1 MGSNLDNF
9 IAPDVCDGGV
19 VTIDFGAEGTCS
31 SDNCTSTFTVP
42 ASENQLQLIE
52 VPDDVTV
59 SCDIAIPPADVQ
71 ASSQCSDD
79 VEVTLETDF
88 EDGLCPV
95 LGVTIYTWTAVDE
108 CGNEVSASQRVTR
121 VDDADPVLEGVPDD
135 VTVDCDNI
143 PDVPTVTAFDFCSE
157 IGNPIFEETRTQ
169 GSCGYTITRTW
180 TATDACNQTV
190 TESQVITVEDNE
202 APVLPD
208 APDDLSVSCA
218 SDIPDAPDLTA
229 NDACQGLIQGVLSEQ
244 VIPGTCP
251 NKFTLI
257 RRWSFDDGCGNVADI
272 QQTIEVNDDTPPVW
286 TNLPDDLV
294 VNCDDNISQ
303 LIQQWLDNGGNGT
316 ATDNCGNVSI
326 TNDYANQPLSC
337 NNLTVDVV
345 FSATDECGNETTA
358 SASIIFI
365 DNTPPVLSGL
375 VDKTV
380 GCDEDAQ
387 FDVPDVSDNCDNDVD
402 VDFEDFGTISDCEGG
417 SILRVWTATDE
428 CGNTSTASQTITREA
443 DNTPPVI
450 SGVGSDQ
457 TIECDAILNFS
468 SPSVNDD
475 CDDNPSLNFEDEEG
489 TLGCLGRS
497 ITRTWIATD
506 DCGNT
511 STASQTVIFED
522 TTPPVIQNPPSDLV
536 LECET
541 PVNYEPIW
549 LDNCDSDLIL
559 TAISSIAID
568 GCEIIETFKFTAED
582 QCGNS
587 ASVSFSVRF
596 VDTTPPILSIDC
608 PLEEITIECGIAI
621 DPAIVTATD
630 NCDGDVPVEFNS
642 EVIPGNC
649 PAESTIIWTWTATD
663 DCGNVASCQQII
675 HVEDTTPPVLSIDCP
690 LEDITIQCG
699 IGIDPAIVTATD
711 NCDGNV
717 PVEFSS
723 EVIPGNCPG
732 GSTIIWTWTAT
743 DDCGNVASCQQI
755 IHMEDITPPVLSI
768 DCPLEEIT
776 IECGIVIDPA
786 IVTATDNCDGD
797 VPVEFSSEVVPG
809 NCAAESTIIWTWTA
823 TDDCG
828 NVASC
833 QQIIHIEDSTSP
845 VISGVGADGVY
856 ECGDNPQYS
865 TPTAMDDCS
874 NATITSSDDV
884 TGSNCAGN
892 IVTRTWVATD
902 ECGNTSSASQTLTP
916 VDNEDPVITIQVS
929 DASISCGDAIPTAPN
944 VQTTDNCDDNVEVDL
959 VETPGQDGCA
969 GGVILTRVWTA
980 TDDCGNTATISQTIT
995 READDEDPIITTQ
1008 VSDASISCGDAIPTA
1023 PNVQAIDNCDDN
1035 VDVDLVETPGQDGCA
1050 GGVILTR
1057 VWTATDD
1064 CGNTATI
1071 SQTITREADDE
1082 DPIITTQ
1089 VSDAS
1094 ISCGDAIPTAP
1105 NVQAID
1111 NCDDNVD
1118 VDLVET
1124 PGQDGCA
1131 GGVILTRVWTA
1142 TDDCGNTDQVVQII
1156 RRLEDDIAPTITS
1169 QPSDLSLDCSD
1180 NVVGIIQDWLDDN
1193 GGASATDDCNGAIF
1207 SNDYDGEI
1215 PTCEGDI
1222 VVRFTAIDE
1231 CGNTASTSALII
1243 LVDDE
1248 DPVIQN
1254 APENVTV
1261 ECSAPAGQSLTA
1273 LDECAGELTS
1283 DPVDER
1289 VDGNC
1294 PFRYVVNRTWTFTDG
1309 CGNTVSHTQV
1319 INVID
1324 ETAPEF
1330 VSVPADQDL
1339 NSLYDLQ
1346 DPEDLEATD
1355 NCDGEVTISFN
1366 EERTQDGCGLRI
1378 ERTWTAV
1385 DECDNS
1391 TSVTQ
1396 IINVGLELD
1405 IDVKVLNHISCN
1417 GDSDGSAEVI
1427 GSDATGSAT
1436 YKWDNGETGKIAT
1449 ALSAGTHRVTVTSSE
1464 GCEKILSVNITEPD
1478 ALKVDVRKLADVNCG
1493 TGELGRAIAEP
1504 SGGTSPYSYAWSNGN
1519 DNQEADNLSAGVHTV
1534 TVTDAN
1540 GCTAKG
1546 YVTIS
1551 DEIRCNAALGDFV
1564 WEDLDRDGIQEAGEP
1579 GIPGVLVRLLTQSGE
1594 EIASAITDENG
1605 MYMFSDLA
1613 PGNYIIEFAVPDGFT
1628 PTLNDRGSDDTV
1640 DSDANKSTGRS
1651 PVITLA
1657 EGESNKTIDAGYYQ
1671 NGSIGDFVWND
1682 LDKDGIQDTG
1692 EPGKTN
1698 VRVILMDDV
1707 GNEIASTF
1715 TNANGE
1721 YLFNNIPPDKYFV
1734 KIEANANTVISPK
1747 DAGNDDNVDSDVNPN
1762 TGISDLIML
1771 ASGENI
1777 RNLDIGCYVD
1787 EVIDLELTKTVDND
1801 RPEANEMVMFTIMVT
1816 NKGPSAATGVAVED
1830 VVPNGYSDIISISNS
1845 GGATGNVITWSGI
1858 TLETGESIA
1867 LRFRVVA
1874 LAFDESLD
1882 YKNVA
1887 QVTAADQTDSD
1898 STPNNDDGD
1907 QSEDD
1912 EDSAKVIPGGEDL
1925 IDLELAKSVD
1935 DDHVEVGQ
1943 IITYEV
1949 IVYNTSNT
1957 TATGIMVKDDI
1968 PSILSITEIS
1978 DDGELTGRAII
1989 WDFGT
1994 IEPGE
1999 SKQVWYRA
2007 KVLEPIGT
2015 ATSYKNVAQ
2024 VINADQPDVDSAP
2037 NNDDGDQSED
2047 DEDYV
2052 IITVKPQISEL
2063 IDLALDKLAITLQ
2076 TVPPISLH
2084 TVPVISLQTVP
2095 LSIMNNIVLAL
2106 LKKQYQHG
2114 RKQKKHYGYQTSITT
2129 QTKRI

>member
-1 MGSNLDNF
+1 M
-9 IAPDVCDGGV
+9 
-19 VTIDFGAEGTCS
+19 
-31 SDNCTSTFTVP
+31 
-42 ASENQLQLIE
+42 
-52 VPDDVTV
+52 
-59 SCDIAIPPADVQ
+59 
-71 ASSQCSDD
+71 
-79 VEVTLETDF
+79 
-88 EDGLCPV
+88 
-95 LGVTIYTWTAVDE
+95 
-108 CGNEVSASQRVTR
+108 
-121 VDDADPVLEGVPDD
+121 
-135 VTVDCDNI
+135 
-143 PDVPTVTAFDFCSE
+143 
-157 IGNPIFEETRTQ
+157 
-169 GSCGYTITRTW
+169 
-180 TATDACNQTV
+180 
-190 TESQVITVEDNE
+190 
-202 APVLPD
+202 
-208 APDDLSVSCA
+208 
-218 SDIPDAPDLTA
+218 
-229 NDACQGLIQGVLSEQ
+229 
-244 VIPGTCP
+244 
-251 NKFTLI
+251 
-257 RRWSFDDGCGNVADI
+257 
-272 QQTIEVNDDTPPVW
+272 
-286 TNLPDDLV
+286 
-294 VNCDDNISQ
+294 
-303 LIQQWLDNGGNGT
+303 
-316 ATDNCGNVSI
+316 
-326 TNDYANQPLSC
+326 
-337 NNLTVDVV
+337 
-345 FSATDECGNETTA
+345 
-358 SASIIFI
+358 
-365 DNTPPVLSGL
+365 
-375 VDKTV
+375 
-380 GCDEDAQ
+380 
-387 FDVPDVSDNCDNDVD
+387 
-402 VDFEDFGTISDCEGG
+402 
-417 SILRVWTATDE
+417 
-428 CGNTSTASQTITREA
+428 
-443 DNTPPVI
+443 
-450 SGVGSDQ
+450 
-457 TIECDAILNFS
+457 
-468 SPSVNDD
+468 
-475 CDDNPSLNFEDEEG
+475 
-489 TLGCLGRS
+489 
-497 ITRTWIATD
+497 
-506 DCGNT
+506 
-511 STASQTVIFED
+511 
-522 TTPPVIQNPPSDLV
+522 
-536 LECET
+536 
-541 PVNYEPIW
+541 
-549 LDNCDSDLIL
+549 
-559 TAISSIAID
+559 
-568 GCEIIETFKFTAED
+568 
-582 QCGNS
+582 
-587 ASVSFSVRF
+587 
-596 VDTTPPILSIDC
+596 
-608 PLEEITIECGIAI
+608 
-621 DPAIVTATD
+621 
-630 NCDGDVPVEFNS
+630 
-642 EVIPGNC
+642 
-649 PAESTIIWTWTATD
+649 
-663 DCGNVASCQQII
+663 
-675 HVEDTTPPVLSIDCP
+675 
-690 LEDITIQCG
+690 
-699 IGIDPAIVTATD
+699 
-711 NCDGNV
+711 
-717 PVEFSS
+717 
-723 EVIPGNCPG
+723 
-732 GSTIIWTWTAT
+732 
-743 DDCGNVASCQQI
+743 
-755 IHMEDITPPVLSI
+755 
-768 DCPLEEIT
+768 
-776 IECGIVIDPA
+776 
-786 IVTATDNCDGD
+786 
-797 VPVEFSSEVVPG
+797 
-809 NCAAESTIIWTWTA
+809 
-823 TDDCG
+823 
-828 NVASC
+828 
-833 QQIIHIEDSTSP
+833 
-845 VISGVGADGVY
+845 
-856 ECGDNPQYS
+856 
-865 TPTAMDDCS
+865 
-874 NATITSSDDV
+874 
-884 TGSNCAGN
+884 
-892 IVTRTWVATD
+892 
-902 ECGNTSSASQTLTP
+902 
-916 VDNEDPVITIQVS
+916 
-929 DASISCGDAIPTAPN
+929 
-944 VQTTDNCDDNVEVDL
+944 
-959 VETPGQDGCA
+959 
-969 GGVILTRVWTA
+969 
-980 TDDCGNTATISQTIT
+980 
-995 READDEDPIITTQ
+995 
-1008 VSDASISCGDAIPTA
+1008 
-1023 PNVQAIDNCDDN
+1023 
-1035 VDVDLVETPGQDGCA
+1035 
-1050 GGVILTR
+1050 
-1057 VWTATDD
+1057 
-1064 CGNTATI
+1064 
-1071 SQTITREADDE
+1071 
-1082 DPIITTQ
+1082 
-1089 VSDAS
+1089 
-1094 ISCGDAIPTAP
+1094 
-1105 NVQAID
+1105 
-1111 NCDDNVD
+1111 
-1118 VDLVET
+1118 
-1124 PGQDGCA
+1124 
-1131 GGVILTRVWTA
+1131 
-1142 TDDCGNTDQVVQII
+1142 
-1156 RRLEDDIAPTITS
+1156 
-1169 QPSDLSLDCSD
+1169 
-1180 NVVGIIQDWLDDN
+1180 
-1193 GGASATDDCNGAIF
+1193 
-1207 SNDYDGEI
+1207 
-1215 PTCEGDI
+1215 
-1222 VVRFTAIDE
+1222 
-1231 CGNTASTSALII
+1231 
-1243 LVDDE
+1243 
-1248 DPVIQN
+1248 
-1254 APENVTV
+1254 
-1261 ECSAPAGQSLTA
+1261 
-1273 LDECAGELTS
+1273 
-1283 DPVDER
+1283 
-1289 VDGNC
+1289 
-1294 PFRYVVNRTWTFTDG
+1294 
-1309 CGNTVSHTQV
+1309 

-2063 IDLALDKLAITLQ
+2063 IDLALDKRVSKNIVVPGETFTYYITIANESNNDATGVALQ
-2076 TVPPISLH
+2076 DVCPEGIADITNISDGGVLTDKTITWTGFSIAAGETIEVSFDAKVVNTNANNGFKNVSQVTAADQQDVDSTPNNDNGDQSEDDEDFEFVSINVDNSDKIDLELIKRVNRPIPKPGEVVTFRISVLNVSKVEATGVAVQDVLPNGFTNIANVSDGGVYDGNTVTWTGLSVGAFDMVRLTYDAETVDPEAGISYKNVAQVTAADQEDMDSTPNNDDGDQSEDDEDSINTVPQEANLCLEKDVSDRRPDIRDEITYTLTITNKGPEDASGIAVTDYLPIKYCREFRNISNGGVFLGETIVWTDLVVPANTSKTLTFDAVVSSSAFGKDVINLAEISLADQFDPNSTPDNLGENPVEDDEAEVTF
-2084 TVPVISLQTVP
+2084 TVGKISDLELSKSISAEIVDANQIVSFAVTLKNNGPDDVAYAEVTDRVP
-2095 LSIMNNIVLAL
+2095 DGYADYSNVSHGGKIIRNEIVWSVVDLKNGEEVKFTFDARVVHFIATECDYRNIAEVSESTNVDPDSAPDNDDGDQSEDDEAFAEATLVLGSSNECLKINTAL
-2106 LKKQYQHG
+2106 LLEGPYNSVTGEMNTKLNDL
-2114 RKQKKHYGYQTSITT
+2114 GYLPGQDVKVYFGIRTQAGQPYSVSPWKYKGEEGDQFDSFADGVGGDAGYPVDATDWVLVSLRSDVSEESTVCQTAALLLKDGTVQIVDGFNCCDID
-2129 QTKRI
+2129 QTKRYYIVIEHRNHLLVMSHVKLPVVNGEISYDFRLHDSYTALVGVGQKEIAPGRFVMYAGNGDQTTSGPDAMDINVKDLKAWIIDDGLNSSYFLRDYDMNGDVNVQDKGLMLKNNGLFSDVPIQVK

>member
-1 MGSNLDNF
+1 MFVCVIDEFQQTLITFIVTDDCGSSSCTATFSVEPAPLIQANCPAPVVIDDCSSQAEINAAFAAWKAQFSVSGGCDAMGSNLDNF

-143 PDVPTVTAFDFCSE
+143 LDVPTVTAFDFCSE

-1309 CGNTVSHTQV
+1309 CGNTVSHT
-1319 INVID
+1319 
-1324 ETAPEF
+1324 
-1330 VSVPADQDL
+1330 
-1339 NSLYDLQ
+1339 
-1346 DPEDLEATD
+1346 
-1355 NCDGEVTISFN
+1355 
-1366 EERTQDGCGLRI
+1366 
-1378 ERTWTAV
+1378 
-1385 DECDNS
+1385 
-1391 TSVTQ
+1391 
-1396 IINVGLELD
+1396 
-1405 IDVKVLNHISCN
+1405 
-1417 GDSDGSAEVI
+1417 
-1427 GSDATGSAT
+1427 
-1436 YKWDNGETGKIAT
+1436 
-1449 ALSAGTHRVTVTSSE
+1449 
-1464 GCEKILSVNITEPD
+1464 
-1478 ALKVDVRKLADVNCG
+1478 
-1493 TGELGRAIAEP
+1493 
-1504 SGGTSPYSYAWSNGN
+1504 
-1519 DNQEADNLSAGVHTV
+1519 
-1534 TVTDAN
+1534 
-1540 GCTAKG
+1540 
-1546 YVTIS
+1546 
-1551 DEIRCNAALGDFV
+1551 
-1564 WEDLDRDGIQEAGEP
+1564 
-1579 GIPGVLVRLLTQSGE
+1579 
-1594 EIASAITDENG
+1594 
-1605 MYMFSDLA
+1605 
-1613 PGNYIIEFAVPDGFT
+1613 
-1628 PTLNDRGSDDTV
+1628 
-1640 DSDANKSTGRS
+1640 
-1651 PVITLA
+1651 
-1657 EGESNKTIDAGYYQ
+1657 
-1671 NGSIGDFVWND
+1671 
-1682 LDKDGIQDTG
+1682 
-1692 EPGKTN
+1692 
-1698 VRVILMDDV
+1698 
-1707 GNEIASTF
+1707 
-1715 TNANGE
+1715 
-1721 YLFNNIPPDKYFV
+1721 
-1734 KIEANANTVISPK
+1734 
-1747 DAGNDDNVDSDVNPN
+1747 
-1762 TGISDLIML
+1762 
-1771 ASGENI
+1771 
-1777 RNLDIGCYVD
+1777 
-1787 EVIDLELTKTVDND
+1787 
-1801 RPEANEMVMFTIMVT
+1801 
-1816 NKGPSAATGVAVED
+1816 
-1830 VVPNGYSDIISISNS
+1830 
-1845 GGATGNVITWSGI
+1845 
-1858 TLETGESIA
+1858 
-1867 LRFRVVA
+1867 
-1874 LAFDESLD
+1874 
-1882 YKNVA
+1882 
-1887 QVTAADQTDSD
+1887 
-1898 STPNNDDGD
+1898 
-1907 QSEDD
+1907 
-1912 EDSAKVIPGGEDL
+1912 
-1925 IDLELAKSVD
+1925 
-1935 DDHVEVGQ
+1935 
-1943 IITYEV
+1943 
-1949 IVYNTSNT
+1949 
-1957 TATGIMVKDDI
+1957 
-1968 PSILSITEIS
+1968 
-1978 DDGELTGRAII
+1978 
-1989 WDFGT
+1989 
-1994 IEPGE
+1994 
-1999 SKQVWYRA
+1999 
-2007 KVLEPIGT
+2007 
-2015 ATSYKNVAQ
+2015 
-2024 VINADQPDVDSAP
+2024 
-2037 NNDDGDQSED
+2037 
-2047 DEDYV
+2047 
-2052 IITVKPQISEL
+2052 
-2063 IDLALDKLAITLQ
+2063 
-2076 TVPPISLH
+2076 
-2084 TVPVISLQTVP
+2084 
-2095 LSIMNNIVLAL
+2095 
-2106 LKKQYQHG
+2106 
-2114 RKQKKHYGYQTSITT
+2114 
-2129 QTKRI
+2129 